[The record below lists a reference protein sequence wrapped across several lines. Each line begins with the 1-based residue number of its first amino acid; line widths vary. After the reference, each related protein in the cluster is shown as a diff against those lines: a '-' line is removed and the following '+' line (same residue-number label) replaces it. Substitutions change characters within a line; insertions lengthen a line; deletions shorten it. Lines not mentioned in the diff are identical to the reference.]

1 MEFGASI
8 NTAESHDGLPGC
20 GLITEWKE
28 QTKFDKPNNE
38 HRTTNSTDWAN
49 PQTLTTRREEIAGTG
64 CENGRLIEIGD
75 IGVCNSP
82 EKLTTD

>member
-20 GLITEWKE
+20 GLIAEWKE
-28 QTKFDKPNNE
+28 QTKFDKPNNKQQI
-38 HRTTNSTDWAN
+38 TNSTTS
-49 PQTLTTRREEIAGTG
+49 QQRLTTRREEIADTG